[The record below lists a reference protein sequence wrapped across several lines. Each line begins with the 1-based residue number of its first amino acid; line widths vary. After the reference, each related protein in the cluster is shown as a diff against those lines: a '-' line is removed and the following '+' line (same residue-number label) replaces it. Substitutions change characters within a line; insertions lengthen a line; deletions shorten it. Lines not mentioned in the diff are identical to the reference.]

1 METGRGADVVDRPP
15 ISSRRPRTIIRSRT
29 RVAMALDDGAR
40 GFGGDAEALGNL
52 GVGKLLDRHDRPGGD
67 LGVPAW

>member
-1 METGRGADVVDRPP
+1 VTDLFEIDRGQRLA
-15 ISSRRPRTIIRSRT
+15 IIRSRT
-29 RVAMALDDGAR
+29 RKAVALDDGAR

-67 LGVPAW
+67 LAVPAW

>member
-1 METGRGADVVDRPP
+1 
-15 ISSRRPRTIIRSRT
+15 
-29 RVAMALDDGAR
+29 MALDDGAR

>member
-1 METGRGADVVDRPP
+1 VTDLFEIDRGQRLA
-15 ISSRRPRTIIRSRT
+15 IIRSRT
-29 RVAMALDDGAR
+29 REAMALDDGAR